1 MKRPYDPRMM
11 TLSERRAAFRK
22 LHESGCFII
31 PNPWDVGSARRLEKL
46 GFKALASS
54 SSAAGKALGRDDYQ
68 ITLDE
73 CLEHLTMLVGATGL
87 PVNADFENGFADAP
101 ADVAANVARVI
112 ATGVAGLSVEDQTGG
127 TLYPL
132 DVAVDRIRAA
142 RSAIDTSGADVVLIA
157 RTEGRLWG
165 ISTPEDALARMVAY
179 ADAGAD
185 CLFAPGVTD
194 IDEIAVH
201 VRAVAPKPVSVLI
214 MNAEMKVADLAA
226 VGVRRV
232 SVGGALSNAAW
243 RAFDEAAEAL
253 AAQAMP

>member
-1 MKRPYDPRMM
+1 M
-11 TLSERRAAFRK
+11 TNPTFAARRAAFRK

-31 PNPWDVGSARRLEKL
+31 PNPWDIGSATRLHAM

-54 SSAAGKALGRDDYQ
+54 SSAAGKALGKNDYQ

-73 CLEHLTMLVGATGL
+73 CLAHLKMLVGATDL

-101 ADVAANVARVI
+101 ADVAVNVARAI
-112 ATGVAGLSVEDQTGG
+112 ETGIAGLSIEDQTGG

-132 DVAVDRIRAA
+132 HLAVDRIKAARAA
-142 RSAIDTSGADVVLIA
+142 IDASGEDVLLIA

-165 ISTPEDALARMVAY
+165 LSTPEEALARLTAY

-194 IDEIAVH
+194 LDEIGTH
-201 VRAVAPKPVSVLI
+201 VRAVAPKPVNVLI
-214 MNAEMKVADLAA
+214 MNADMRVADLAA
-226 VGVRRV
+226 AGVRRV
-232 SVGGALSNAAW
+232 SVGGALANAAW
-243 RAFDEAAEAL
+243 RAFDAAAEAL
-253 AAQAMP
+253 AAQSV

>member
-1 MKRPYDPRMM
+1 M

-31 PNPWDVGSARRLEKL
+31 PNPWDVGSTRRLEKL

-73 CLEHLTMLVGATGL
+73 CLDHLTMLVDATDL
-87 PVNADFENGFADAP
+87 PVNADFENGFADAA
-101 ADVAANVARVI
+101 ADVAVNVVRAV
-112 ATGVAGLSVEDQTGG
+112 ATGVAGLSIEDQSGG

-132 DVAVDRIRAA
+132 EVAVDRIRAA
-142 RSAIDTSGADVVLIA
+142 RAAIDTAGSDVMLIA

-165 ISTPEDALARMVAY
+165 TSTPDEAVARLIAY

-194 IDEIAVH
+194 MDEIAAQ
-201 VRAVAPKPVSVLI
+201 VRAVAPKPLNVLI
-214 MNAEMKVADLAA
+214 MNADMRVADLAA

-232 SVGGALSNAAW
+232 SVGGALANAAW

-253 AAQAMP
+253 AAQAAP